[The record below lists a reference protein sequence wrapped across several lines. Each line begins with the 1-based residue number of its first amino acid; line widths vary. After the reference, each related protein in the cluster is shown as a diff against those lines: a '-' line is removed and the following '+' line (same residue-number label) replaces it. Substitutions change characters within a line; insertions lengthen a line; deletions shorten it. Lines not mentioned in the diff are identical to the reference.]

1 MTEVLA
7 DKLEPLRRL
16 PDRLA
21 EQAGLDRVV
30 RPLREAVGRQVE
42 PGSDINTAL
51 AGTWLGH
58 PLHPL
63 LTDVVI
69 GAWSAAAV
77 VDVVGG
83 RHGHAS
89 ARRLVGLGLLAAAPT
104 AASGLNDWSTLV
116 SGPARIGAV
125 HGAANA
131 AGTLLFA
138 ASWWARLRHRWMRGR
153 LLGFLGL
160 GLVTLGGFLGGDL
173 TYRRAIG
180 VDQTATLSGDED
192 WTTVAEESE
201 LDEARPALVK
211 VGDMDVMLVKDGG
224 TVRALAD
231 RCAHQGGPLHEGKV
245 ESGCVTCPWHSS
257 RFRLSD
263 GAAMSGPTAH
273 PQPML
278 QVRTVDGKI
287 EVRRR

>member
-1 MTEVLA
+1 VTDVLA
-7 DKLEPLRRL
+7 ERLEPLRNL

-21 EQAGLDRVV
+21 ERSNLDRLA
-30 RPLREAVGRQVE
+30 RPVREAVSRRVA
-42 PGSDINTAL
+42 PGSELNTAL

-77 VDVVGG
+77 VDLVGG
-83 RHGHAS
+83 RSGHPH
-89 ARRLVGLGLLAAAPT
+89 ARRLVGLGLIAGLPT

-116 SGPARIGAV
+116 EGPARIGAV
-125 HGAANA
+125 HGATNA
-131 AGTLLFA
+131 AGTVLMA
-138 ASWWARLRHRWMRGR
+138 ASWWARLRHHWMRGR
-153 LLGFLGL
+153 VLSLAGL
-160 GLVTLGGFLGGDL
+160 GLVALGGFLGGDL

-180 VDQTATLSGDED
+180 VDQTATLSGEGD
-192 WTTVAEESE
+192 WTAVADESDLTE
-201 LDEARPALVK
+201 GSPALVK
-211 VGDMDVMLVKDGG
+211 VGDMDVVLVRAGG
-224 TVRALAD
+224 VVRALAD

-245 ESGCVTCPWHSS
+245 DAGCVTCPWHSS

-263 GAAMSGPTAH
+263 GAALSGPTAH
-273 PQPML
+273 PQPVL